1 MSYRKFGIETEF
13 DEFEPRELKTKAI
26 VFDENDIGK
35 LTMCGSETRRHF
47 MAKSIVLFEL
57 RKLKHRCVCEA
68 EICGI
73 GRLDVYDMDSN
84 CIYELESDQYP
95 NRSRKA
101 KKKYQQAG
109 VDIVIIPIPKTD
121 SITEFVD
128 HIKAFIRPD

>member
-1 MSYRKFGIETEF
+1 MSYLKFGRETEF
-13 DEFEPRELKTKAI
+13 DEFEPRELRTKAI
-26 VFDENDIGK
+26 LFDDNDIGK
-35 LTMCGSETRRHF
+35 LTMCGSETMRHF
-47 MAKSIVLFEL
+47 IAKAVVLYEL

-73 GRLDVYDMDSN
+73 GRLDLYDLDTN

-101 KKKYQQAG
+101 KDKYLQAG

-121 SITEFVD
+121 SLKEF
-128 HIKAFIRPD
+128 IEQIREFIRPD